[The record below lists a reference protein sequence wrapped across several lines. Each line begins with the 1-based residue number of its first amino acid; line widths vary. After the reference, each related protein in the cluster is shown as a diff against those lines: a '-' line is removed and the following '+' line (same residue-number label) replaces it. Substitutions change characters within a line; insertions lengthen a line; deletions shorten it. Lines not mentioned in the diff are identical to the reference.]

1 MMRALPDSGR
11 RQRGIAAVE
20 LALVLPVFVLLLA
33 ATVFVG
39 RTLYHYQVMQKAA
52 HDATRYLASA
62 PPLEVSSSS
71 RMGGTVAAARAIA
84 DAEIADLPATSEPP
98 VVSVMCNGGG
108 TCTGYSVPV
117 TVAVRVESLL
127 SDDLVPVNAY
137 GLNGVDLTAQATMRY
152 VGN

>member
-1 MMRALPDSGR
+1 MTRGHRSR

-20 LALVLPVFVLLLA
+20 LALVLPAFVLLLA
-33 ATVFVG
+33 ATVFLG

-62 PPLEVSSSS
+62 PALEVSSSA
-71 RMGGTVAAARAIA
+71 RMAGTVAIAKAIA
-84 DAEIADLPATSEPP
+84 DAEIADLHTGGAPP
-98 VVSVMCNGGG
+98 VVSVMCNSGGACAG
-108 TCTGYSVPV
+108 FSIPV
-117 TVAVRVESLL
+117 NVGVRIESLL
-127 SDDLVPVNAY
+127 GDDLVPVNPY

>member
-1 MMRALPDSGR
+1 MMGTRVGR

-20 LALVLPVFVLLLA
+20 LALVLPAFVLLLA
-33 ATVFVG
+33 ATVFIG
-39 RTLYHYQVMQKAA
+39 RTLYHYQAMQKAA

-62 PPLEVSSSS
+62 PALEVSSSS
-71 RMGGTVAAARAIA
+71 RMAGTVAVARAIA
-84 DAEIADLPATSEPP
+84 GAEIADLYSSDPP

-108 TCTGYSVPV
+108 ACAGFSVPV
-117 TVAVRVESLL
+117 TVAVRIESLL
-127 SDDLVPVNAY
+127 GDDLVPVNPY